1 MNQMGNPSGPKRSK
15 MMPMNQ
21 QNFNFMNKN
30 SPMNPQQQPPHQQQ
44 QQGGPVNNQMG
55 GMQQGF
61 QGSCDMNLGPGDLW
75 GGPGNQQMN
84 MDPLGNGP
92 SSLDPLLSDSI
103 DSLVNDPLATSSM
116 SNLQGSFMDPTSPSI
131 PSLQGVKVPDED
143 LTPQQR
149 HERVKKLKQL
159 EELKQMFKQ
168 DHPLGANDLNAL
180 GEQEVPSG
188 VPPGPNMN
196 LPCNKMPP
204 NAIGGNINPM
214 MQGGPQG
221 GPGMMNSPHG
231 NMPMNPGA
239 MNGPMRANFPP
250 MGMGPGPRGPGMGNI
265 RGQMV
270 GPPNMGGGMNL
281 NPEEMLMSGNAGN
294 NMGPGQGG
302 MNNMHM
308 QGGPGMMNMQGMI

>member
-1 MNQMGNPSGPKRSK
+1 MNPMGNPSGPKRSK

-30 SPMNPQQQPPHQQQ
+30 SPMNPQQQQPPHQQQQQ
-44 QQGGPVNNQMG
+44 QQGGPVNNQMVP
-55 GMQQGF
+55 QGF
-61 QGSCDMNLGPGDLW
+61 QGSCDMNMGPGGDLW

-92 SSLDPLLSDSI
+92 NSIDPLLSESI
-103 DSLVNDPLATSSM
+103 DSLVNDPLS
-116 SNLQGSFMDPTSPSI
+116 SNLQGGFMDPTSPSI

-149 HERVKKLKQL
+149 QERVKKLKQL

-168 DHPLGANDLNAL
+168 DHPLGPNDLNPL

-188 VPPGPNMN
+188 VVPQGGPNMN
-196 LPCNKMPP
+196 LPCNKMGP
-204 NAIGGNINPM
+204 NPIGGPMNPM
-214 MQGGPQG
+214 M
-221 GPGMMNSPHG
+221 NNPHG

-239 MNGPMRANFPP
+239 MNGPMRPNFP
-250 MGMGPGPRGPGMGNI
+250 MGMGPGPRGGPGMGNI
-265 RGQMV
+265 RGQMG
-270 GPPNMGGGMNL
+270 GPPNMGGNMNM
-281 NPEEMLMSGNAGN
+281 NPEEMMMSGNVGSP
-294 NMGPGQGG
+294 MGPGGGG

-308 QGGPGMMNMQGMI
+308 QGGPGGMMNMQGMWKSKITV